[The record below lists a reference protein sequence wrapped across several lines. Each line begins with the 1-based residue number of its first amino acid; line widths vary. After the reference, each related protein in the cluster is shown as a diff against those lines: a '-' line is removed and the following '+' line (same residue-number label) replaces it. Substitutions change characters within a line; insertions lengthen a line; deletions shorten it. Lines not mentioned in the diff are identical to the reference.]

1 MRFVCSKNVRFCALE
16 AALMGRRWSRGK
28 GGHSVWDGTHSCFC
42 QGAGQRTV
50 NLVCSLDFL
59 RRHSHYCIQAE
70 GQSGAVVVQP
80 LQCDFCRLLLAQRL
94 FMFSCSST
102 VVLKSTPPSISLILS
117 AMAQETNQSPVP
129 MLCATGCG
137 FYGNPRT
144 NGMCSVCYKEHL
156 TRQQSSDRISPHSPM
171 GKSAHRSPLHYFCV
185 HV

>member
-1 MRFVCSKNVRFCALE
+1 MSLEDERCVMRFVCSKNVRCCALE

-70 GQSGAVVVQP
+70 GQSGAVVQP

-102 VVLKSTPPSISLILS
+102 VVLKSTPPPTPPLSLS
-117 AMAQETNQSPVP
+117 FSQQWPKRPTRARCPCFVPQAAASMATREPTA
-129 MLCATGCG
+129 CAPCAIRNT
-137 FYGNPRT
+137 
-144 NGMCSVCYKEHL
+144 
-156 TRQQSSDRISPHSPM
+156 
-171 GKSAHRSPLHYFCV
+171 
-185 HV
+185 